1 MKSSRIHLL
10 AATTLSAVV
19 LAACGSARVTETAA
33 TDGTQ
38 VIEVTMTDN
47 AFSPT
52 VVDVRAGD
60 TIRFRFRNEGLAVH
74 EAVIGDSTFQQEHAE
89 EMAMMASMGGAMH
102 DGAGDEPAPLV
113 VAPGETAELIYTAAD
128 AGSLLIGCHQPGHWE
143 SGMKATIAV
152 TAFVR

>member
-1 MKSSRIHLL
+1 MKSIRIHLL

-33 TDGTQ
+33 TD
-38 VIEVTMTDN
+38 
-47 AFSPT
+47 
-52 VVDVRAGD
+52 D
-60 TIRFRFRNEGLAVH
+60 TIRFRFRNEGRAVH